1 MITTVTLNP
10 AVDKTCTLSALRPGM
25 VNRMESVKNL
35 AGGKGINVTKVLRQ
49 YDYPVRALGFLGGYT
64 GRFIEEYVK
73 SIGGACCFTHI
84 DGETRTSTNI
94 LAQDGYVTELLEPG
108 AVISDKELASFYSTY
123 EKAVEES
130 DLMILSGS
138 VPAGVP
144 ASVYK
149 DLIEMAA
156 AKGKRVILDS
166 SGDFLKEGVSA
177 TPFMIKPNVKELEVL
192 SGKRMKSR
200 EDVLHAALHFHLQG
214 IPHVMVSMGEKG
226 MLYVTENN
234 AYFAKAP
241 RVKAVNTVGCG
252 DSAVAAF
259 AMGILSKEAPAE
271 ILRWCTAISAANA
284 TTFESAVIP
293 KENAK
298 ELVADIHVEKLV

>member
-10 AVDKTCTLSALRPGM
+10 AVDKTCTLTSLRPGT
-25 VNRMESVKNL
+25 VNRMESVRNL

-49 YDYPVRALGFLGGYT
+49 YDYPVCALGFLGGYT
-64 GRFIEEYVK
+64 GKFIEEYVE
-73 SIGGACCFTHI
+73 SIGAECCFTHI
-84 DGETRTSTNI
+84 GGETRTSTNI

-108 AVISDKELASFYSTY
+108 AVISRSELQAFYEAYDKKT
-123 EKAVEES
+123 EES
-130 DLMILSGS
+130 ELIIMSGS
-138 VPAGVP
+138 VPKGVP

-149 DLIEMAA
+149 ELVEKASE
-156 AKGKRVILDS
+156 KGKRVLLDT

-177 TPFMIKPNVKELEVL
+177 LPFMIKPNVKELEVL
-192 SGKRMKSR
+192 FGKKMKDR
-200 EDVLHAALHFHLQG
+200 EDVLHAALHFHMLG

-226 MLYVTENN
+226 LLYVTGQK

-241 RVKAVNTVGCG
+241 KIKAVNTVGCG

-259 AMGILSKEAPAE
+259 AMGILSEETPAE

-284 TTFESAVIP
+284 TTMESAVIP
-293 KENAK
+293 RENAE
-298 ELVADIHVEKLV
+298 ELVADIHIEKLV